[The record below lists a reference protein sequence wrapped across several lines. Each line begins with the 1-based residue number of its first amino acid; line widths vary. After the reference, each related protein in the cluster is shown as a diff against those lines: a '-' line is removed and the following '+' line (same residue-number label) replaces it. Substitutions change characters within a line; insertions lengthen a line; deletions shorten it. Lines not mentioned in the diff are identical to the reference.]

1 MTITPAYAKE
11 KIQLFNALYFNGEL
25 PEVPVLMSN
34 ARSFVGRCEFK
45 RLRLPLRGEKKYD
58 FRLRFSRLFD
68 LSPDEWD
75 DTILHEMIHLWI
87 GVKGI
92 RDTST
97 HGKVF
102 RQMMDDLNSK
112 HGRNITISHK
122 SAPGEAT
129 APARRQRK
137 THLVA
142 IVTLK
147 DGRRGIKIIP
157 KSERSIRLF
166 RRGMMYSGMVKS
178 LSFRLSANPYF
189 NRFPSSTALKVYFP
203 PQDELDA
210 ALAGSID
217 V

>member
-1 MTITPAYAKE
+1 MRITAAYANE
-11 KIQLFNALYFNGEL
+11 KLQLFNARYFDGEL
-25 PEVPVLMSN
+25 PQVPVLMSR

-45 RLRLPLRGEKKYD
+45 RLRLPLLKEKKYD
-58 FRLRFSRLFD
+58 FRLRFSQLFD

-102 RQMMDDLNSK
+102 RQMMNELNTRY
-112 HGRNITISHK
+112 GRHITISHK
-122 SAPGEAT
+122 AAPGEA
-129 APARRQRK
+129 AVPAQRQRK

-142 IVTLK
+142 LVTLK
-147 DGRRGIKIIP
+147 DGRCGIKIIP
-157 KSERSIRLF
+157 QSERSIRLF
-166 RRGMMYSGMVKS
+166 RRGMMRSGMVDS
-178 LSFRLSANPYF
+178 LNFRLSANPYF
-189 NRFPSSTALKVYFP
+189 NRFPSSAALKVYFP

-210 ALAGSID
+210 ALTGSVAI
-217 V
+217 